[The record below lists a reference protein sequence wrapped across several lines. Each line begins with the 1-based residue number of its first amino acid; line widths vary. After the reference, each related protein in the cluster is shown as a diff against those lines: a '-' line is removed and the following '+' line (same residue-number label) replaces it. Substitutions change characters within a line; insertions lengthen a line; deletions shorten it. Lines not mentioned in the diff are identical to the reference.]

1 MQPLHVAR
9 DLWRRQSQEISDQS
23 RRRDRL
29 YAKRARRPS
38 SSRNAS
44 ERRRW
49 RRRAAR
55 GLGAFSNRSRSETI
69 SDHRRPLLLPQELK
83 LTPKA
88 KAFVLM
94 AGVPP
99 ILSDKLVY

>member
-1 MQPLHVAR
+1 M
-9 DLWRRQSQEISDQS
+9 
-23 RRRDRL
+23 
-29 YAKRARRPS
+29 
-38 SSRNAS
+38 
-44 ERRRW
+44 
-49 RRRAAR
+49 
-55 GLGAFSNRSRSETI
+55 
-69 SDHRRPLLLPQELK
+69 K